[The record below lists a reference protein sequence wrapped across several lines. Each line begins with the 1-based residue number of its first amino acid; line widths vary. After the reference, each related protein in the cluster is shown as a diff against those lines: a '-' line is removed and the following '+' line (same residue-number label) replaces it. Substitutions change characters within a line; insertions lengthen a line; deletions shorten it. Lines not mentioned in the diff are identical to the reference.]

1 MKGGWVSD
9 DGDDLAFSVGDVW
22 RFACLRIDVYWRYL
36 FRLENVPAGQ
46 PPFWGHWMGSMSELN
61 VLIEQMVLDI
71 GTQAFQ
77 LDDPR
82 LRMFLNWLAAHSGR
96 LKALTG
102 NVLDMDIAVL
112 RGSDMQEG
120 FKSALKTWLE
130 SLPAQGMLW
139 EYRTI
144 SVEIVWWRNL
154 DPVRLKMIAESEA
167 GQ

>member
-1 MKGGWVSD
+1 MTGDWVSD
-9 DGDDLAFSVGDVW
+9 DSDDLAFSIGGMW
-22 RFACLRIDVYWRYL
+22 RFVCLHIDLYWRYL
-36 FRLENVPAGQ
+36 FGLENVPAGQ
-46 PPFWGHWMGSMSELN
+46 RMGSMSELN

-71 GTQAFQ
+71 GTQVFQ
-77 LDDPR
+77 LDDLR

-96 LKALTG
+96 MKVLTG
-102 NVLDMDIAVL
+102 NVLDMEVAVL

-120 FKSALKTWLE
+120 FKSALNTWLE

-167 GQ
+167 G

>member
-1 MKGGWVSD
+1 MKGDWDSD
-9 DGDDLAFSVGDVW
+9 DRDNLSFFACSVW
-22 RFACLRIDVYWRYL
+22 RFACLRIDLYWRYL
-36 FRLENVPAGQ
+36 FRLANVPAGQ
-46 PPFWGHWMGSMSELN
+46 WMGSMSELN

-71 GTQAFQ
+71 GTQVFQ
-77 LDDPR
+77 LDDLR
-82 LRMFLNWLAAHSGR
+82 LRMFLNWLTAHSGTM
-96 LKALTG
+96 KVAIG
-102 NVLDMDIAVL
+102 NVLDMEGAVL

-130 SLPAQGMLW
+130 SLSAQGMLW

-167 GQ
+167 GH

>member
-9 DGDDLAFSVGDVW
+9 DSDDAAFSVGGVW
-22 RFACLRIDVYWRYL
+22 RFAYLRIDLYWRYL
-36 FRLENVPAGQ
+36 FCMENVPVGQ
-46 PPFWGHWMGSMSELN
+46 WMGSMSELN
-61 VLIEQMVLDI
+61 VLIDQMVLDI
-71 GTQAFQ
+71 GTHVFQ

-82 LRMFLNWLAAHSGR
+82 LRMFLNWLAAHSGSMKV
-96 LKALTG
+96 LAG

-112 RGSDMQEG
+112 RGTDLQEG

-144 SVEIVWWRNL
+144 SFEIAWWRNL
-154 DPVRLKMIAESEA
+154 DPVRLKMIVESET
-167 GQ
+167 G

>member
-9 DGDDLAFSVGDVW
+9 DGDDLAFSVGGVW

-36 FRLENVPAGQ
+36 FRLANVPARQ
-46 PPFWGHWMGSMSELN
+46 WMGSMSELN

-71 GTQAFQ
+71 GTQMYQ
-77 LDDPR
+77 LDDLR

-96 LKALTG
+96 LKVITG
-102 NVLDMDIAVL
+102 NVLDMDITVL
-112 RGSDMQEG
+112 RGTDLQEG

-154 DPVRLKMIAESEA
+154 DPVRLKLIAESEA
-167 GQ
+167 GH

>member
-36 FRLENVPAGQ
+36 FRLENVPARQ
-46 PPFWGHWMGSMSELN
+46 WMGSMSELN

-71 GTQAFQ
+71 VTQAYQ
-77 LDDPR
+77 LDDLR
-82 LRMFLNWLAAHSGR
+82 LRMSLNWLAAHSGSM
-96 LKALTG
+96 KVLTG
-102 NVLDMDIAVL
+102 NIFDMDIAVL
-112 RGSDMQEG
+112 RGTDLQEG

-144 SVEIVWWRNL
+144 SFEIAWWRNL

-167 GQ
+167 GH

>member
-1 MKGGWVSD
+1 
-9 DGDDLAFSVGDVW
+9 
-22 RFACLRIDVYWRYL
+22 
-36 FRLENVPAGQ
+36 
-46 PPFWGHWMGSMSELN
+46 MSELN

-71 GTQAFQ
+71 GTQVYQ
-77 LDDPR
+77 LDDLR
-82 LRMFLNWLAAHSGR
+82 LRMFMNWLAAHSGMM
-96 LKALTG
+96 KALTG

-112 RGSDMQEG
+112 RGSDMQEQ

-130 SLPAQGMLW
+130 SLPAQGRLW

-144 SVEIVWWRNL
+144 SVEIVWWCNL